1 MAASATLQKFISME
15 SFYSQSRYNMKKEWV
30 FRSVR
35 RFLALP
41 DCVQKWFN
49 AGPAGLNQPETRAPV
64 VQSRACS
71 SHTSCRTRCHQA
83 STKLFPGSSF
93 SKHQNCS
100 IE

>member
-1 MAASATLQKFISME
+1 MVVSSTLQKFISTE
-15 SFYSQSRYNMKKEWV
+15 SFYSQSLYNIKKEWV

-41 DCVQKWFN
+41 DCVQKWAD
-49 AGPAGLNQPETRAPV
+49 AGPAGLNQPKTRVRV

-71 SHTSCRTRCHQA
+71 SHISCRTRCHQVN
-83 STKLFPGSSF
+83 TKLFPGSS

>member
-1 MAASATLQKFISME
+1 MAVSATLQKFISME
-15 SFYSQSRYNMKKEWV
+15 SFYSQSWYNMKKEWV

-41 DCVQKWFN
+41 DCVQKWSN
-49 AGPAGLNQPETRAPV
+49 AGPAGLNQPETRAPI

-71 SHTSCRTRCHQA
+71 SHTSCRTRGHQA